1 MGNINASPRP
11 ATRSLCVKLIASVL
25 GTQRA
30 SFRRGTRFKFDV
42 SLPDDETRARAI
54 EGAIFRATRGD
65 LRLYQ
70 GTFRRIYLHLRNK
83 TRLNVT
89 VIGLRGAQTFNLLR
103 RHTIKKL
110 RLAVRQRL
118 GGQRLI
124 SSGLRYPNS
133 LHMRAQERVYYV
145 PHMVVVQ
152 SGSCKYRFGVAPTYA
167 LNSLCGF
174 FPMEPNFQLQY
185 QARPIDTADTPETLG
200 APREREFLLSASY
213 RNRATSVILTAMG
226 PEDPDAL
233 LSEPLTPS
241 EERYWTWES
250 GTPPPGSVQVTPQY
264 ETRLRERKA

>member
-11 ATRSLCVKLIASVL
+11 ATRSLCVKLIAS
-25 GTQRA
+25 A
-30 SFRRGTRFKFDV
+30 GTRFKFDV

-118 GGQRLI
+118 GGAEAHFFWRPTTWQLLQD
-124 SSGLRYPNS
+124 SDTPNS

-174 FPMEPNFQLQY
+174 FPMEPSFQLQY

-213 RNRATSVILTAMG
+213 RNRATS
-226 PEDPDAL
+226 DPDAL

-241 EERYWTWES
+241 EER
-250 GTPPPGSVQVTPQY
+250 TPPPGSVQVTPQY